1 MDKISNHDIGG
12 LNMEQN
18 TLQSRRER
26 YLTFYLGE
34 EQYGIA
40 IDRIKEIIAMM
51 KVTHVPKTPEY
62 IKGVINLRGSI
73 IPVVDTRLRFGM
85 ETRESDMNTTIVIVE
100 VDKVNI
106 GFIVDRVE
114 EVASIDSANLSE
126 PPKFGNNIDTDFI
139 CSMAQMEENVVM
151 ILDVLKL
158 FEADELI
165 SLEQI
170 QKTQTQTGE

>member
-1 MDKISNHDIGG
+1 TAQG
-12 LNMEQN
+12 
-18 TLQSRRER
+18 RRER
-26 YLTFYLGE
+26 YLTFFLGE

-40 IDRIKEIIAMM
+40 IDRIKEIIAIM
-51 KVTHVPKTPEY
+51 KVTNVPKTPEY
-62 IKGVINLRGSI
+62 MRGVINLRGSI

-85 ETRESDMNTTIVIVE
+85 ETKEEDMHTAIVIVE

-114 EVASIDSANLSE
+114 EVASIDSANMSD

-139 CSMAQMEENVVM
+139 CSMAQMDENVVM

-170 QKTQTQTGE
+170 QKTETQGE

>member
-1 MDKISNHDIGG
+1 
-12 LNMEQN
+12 MEQN

-26 YLTFYLGE
+26 YLTFFLGE

-40 IDRIKEIIAMM
+40 IDRIKEIIAIM
-51 KVTHVPKTPEY
+51 KVTNVPKTPAY
-62 IKGVINLRGSI
+62 MRGVINLRGSI

-85 ETRESDMNTTIVIVE
+85 ETKEEDMHTAIVIVE
-100 VDKVNI
+100 VDKVNV

-170 QKTQTQTGE
+170 QKTETQTGE

>member
-1 MDKISNHDIGG
+1 
-12 LNMEQN
+12 MEQN
-18 TLQSRRER
+18 TAQGRRER
-26 YLTFYLGE
+26 YLTFFLGE

-40 IDRIKEIIAMM
+40 IDRIKEIIAIM
-51 KVTHVPKTPEY
+51 KVTNVPKTPEY
-62 IKGVINLRGSI
+62 MRGVINLRGSI

-85 ETRESDMNTTIVIVE
+85 ETKEEDMHTAIVIVE

-114 EVASIDSANLSE
+114 EVASIDSANMSD

-139 CSMAQMEENVVM
+139 CSMAQMDENVVM

-170 QKTQTQTGE
+170 QKTETQGE

>member
-1 MDKISNHDIGG
+1 
-12 LNMEQN
+12 MEQN

-26 YLTFYLGE
+26 YLTFFLGE

-40 IDRIKEIIAMM
+40 IDRIKEIIAIM
-51 KVTHVPKTPEY
+51 KVTNVPKTPEY
-62 IKGVINLRGSI
+62 MRGVINLRGSI

-85 ETRESDMNTTIVIVE
+85 ETKDEDMHTAIVIVE
-100 VDKVNI
+100 VDKVNV

-126 PPKFGNNIDTDFI
+126 PPRFGNNIDTDFI

-170 QKTQTQTGE
+170 QKTETQTGE

>member
-1 MDKISNHDIGG
+1 
-12 LNMEQN
+12 MEQN

-26 YLTFYLGE
+26 YLTFFLGE

-40 IDRIKEIIAMM
+40 IDRIKEIIAIM
-51 KVTHVPKTPEY
+51 KVTNVPKTPAY
-62 IKGVINLRGSI
+62 MRGVINLRGSI

-85 ETRESDMNTTIVIVE
+85 ETKEEDMHTAIVIVE

-114 EVASIDSANLSE
+114 EVASIDSSKLSE

-165 SLEQI
+165 SIEEI
-170 QKTQTQTGE
+170 QKTQTGE

>member
-1 MDKISNHDIGG
+1 
-12 LNMEQN
+12 MEQN
-18 TLQSRRER
+18 TTQPRRER
-26 YLTFYLGE
+26 YLTFFLGE

-40 IDRIKEIIAMM
+40 IDRIKEIIAIM
-51 KVTHVPKTPEY
+51 KVTNVPKTPEY
-62 IKGVINLRGSI
+62 MRGVINLRGSI

-85 ETRESDMNTTIVIVE
+85 ETKDEDMHTAIVIVE

-114 EVASIDSANLSE
+114 EVASIDSAHLSE
-126 PPKFGNNIDTDFI
+126 PPKFGSHVDTDFI
-139 CSMAQMEENVVM
+139 CSMAQMDENVVM

-165 SLEQI
+165 GLEQI
-170 QKTQTQTGE
+170 QQTQTQGE

>member
-1 MDKISNHDIGG
+1 
-12 LNMEQN
+12 MEQH
-18 TLQSRRER
+18 TQQSRRDR

-40 IDRIKEIIAMM
+40 IDRIKEIIAIM
-51 KVTHVPKTPEY
+51 KVTNVPKTPAY
-62 IKGVINLRGSI
+62 MRGVINLRGSI

-85 ETRESDMNTTIVIVE
+85 ETKEEDMHTAIVIVE

-114 EVASIDSANLSE
+114 EVASIESSKLSE

-170 QKTQTQTGE
+170 QKIETQTGE